1 MALSASGTVGA
12 DARRGGSPSGS
23 GPGSFEQGSGGQ
35 GFSGQARGLSG
46 SLLVHADGGRVSG
59 PGKESG
65 EVNFRRSPSA
75 AVIPDDEYET
85 FAQDLLTKSR
95 GLVLGSLDVIA
106 WFVGLSFMAMLL
118 ASFEGSFVDVSNLL
132 LTLGAAG
139 LMQVA
144 GGLLSK
150 LYLGRWVIGSV
161 QELTDLAAS
170 WLGAAVAATAVGLS
184 VEPEVMSA
192 SAFVGGNLLSLFL
205 MVAPRMV
212 WRRRLDNF
220 LAPLSP
226 SARRVI
232 VFGAGEGGE
241 QIVRS
246 MIRDAKSGYAP
257 VALLDDNPT
266 KRHRSLYGVE
276 VEGTRHD
283 LVRVAKTSAADLLL
297 VAIPSA
303 GSRLIGEMY
312 DLGRQAGLEVRV
324 LPPASDLMGL
334 FVGVGD
340 IRPLS
345 EQDLLG
351 RDEVQIDIDRVTNY
365 VTGRRVLVTGAG
377 GSIGSELCRQLH
389 KFAPSEL
396 IMLDRDENA
405 LHSLQLSIE
414 GRALLDDDNLV
425 VADIRDRQ
433 RMEEIM
439 VKRKPEVVFH
449 AAALK
454 HVTLLEQNP
463 DEGLKTNALGTYNVL
478 RAAHLSEVST
488 FVNVS
493 TDKAA
498 DPCNTL
504 GYTKQLAERFTA
516 AFADREGAGKF
527 VSVRFGNVLGS
538 RGSVLPTFR
547 AQIEAGGPV
556 TVTDPDVTRY
566 FMTIPE
572 ATRLVMEAGA
582 IGRNGEIMILD
593 MGEPVRIVD
602 MAERLIAHTRPGTRI
617 EFTGLRPGEKLHE
630 ILLAGNEVA
639 VRRDHERI
647 MHTMGDPMDQ
657 DQVEMVEALDYGNLS
672 NATGL
677 GSLQY
682 LRDLD

>member
-1 MALSASGTVGA
+1 MPGEDATPLPMAPSASGTVGA
-12 DARRGGSPSGS
+12 DARRNGPPSG
-23 GPGSFEQGSGGQ
+23 GGQ
-35 GFSGQARGLSG
+35 GFSGQASGLSG

-65 EVNFRRSPSA
+65 EVNFRRSQPA

-95 GLVLGSLDVIA
+95 GLVLGSIDVIA
-106 WFVGLSFMAMLL
+106 WFIGLSFMAMLL

-139 LMQVA
+139 AMQVA

-212 WRRRLDNF
+212 WRRRLDSF

-226 SARRVI
+226 TARRVI

-246 MIRDAKSGYAP
+246 MIRDAKCGYAP

-283 LVRVAKTSAADLLL
+283 LVRVAQSSAADLLL

-324 LPPASDLMGL
+324 LPAASDMMGL

-405 LHSLQLSIE
+405 LE

-439 VKRKPEVVFH
+439 IKRKPEVVFH

-556 TVTDPDVTRY
+556 TVTDPNVTRY

-657 DQVEMVEALDYGNLS
+657 DQVDMVEALDYGNLS